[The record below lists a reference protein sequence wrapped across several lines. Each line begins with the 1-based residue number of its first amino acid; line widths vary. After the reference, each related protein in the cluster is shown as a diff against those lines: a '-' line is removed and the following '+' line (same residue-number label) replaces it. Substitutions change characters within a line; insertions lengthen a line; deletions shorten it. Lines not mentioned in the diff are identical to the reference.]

1 MKMIIAFYLKLF
13 DHPFCKAVV
22 DTLVGVILCLI
33 GPLLFVLG
41 NLLRESLN
49 LPWRWEWTWDFWGLD
64 WLRDILTAI
73 IEFFVNTVFAYF
85 DIFSFVL
92 LGLVFIVMFYK
103 RKSIHSFIALYL
115 FKKVTTPLL
124 ISYFIFILVDS
135 LIRTETFSK
144 SEFLFNRWSATSASA
159 SGITFFLILILLWFI
174 CSYALNKQSEIV
186 AKENCDGESFMDK
199 LHKIRKEELSKLG

>member
-1 MKMIIAFYLKLF
+1 MKMIIVFYLKLF
-13 DHPFCKAVV
+13 DYPFWKAVV
-22 DTLVGVILCLI
+22 DTIVGVILCLI

-49 LPWRWEWTWDFWGLD
+49 LPWRWGCTWDFWGLD
-64 WLRDILTAI
+64 WLRDIVAAI

-85 DIFSFVL
+85 DIFSFVI
-92 LGLVFIVMFYK
+92 LGVFFIRLYYK
-103 RKSIHSFIALYL
+103 RKSISSFVALYV

-159 SGITFFLILILLWFI
+159 SGITFFLILIFLWFI
-174 CSYALNKQSEIV
+174 CTYALNKQSEIV
-186 AKENCDGESFMDK
+186 SNENGDGESFMDK